1 MKVSPFAVTWTYD
14 RGYMVAGS
22 DRGAAA
28 RAIAT
33 RNGGSPLVWSP
44 AFQQQLATS
53 AGLHPSGF
61 VWLNTN
67 GVLQGLAALVPNA
80 SIQKLA
86 AERDPILV
94 IIGSDSE
101 FPVAAGIEP
110 WERRGSDCESATRKI
125 LNGIDGCRTG
135 KS

>member
-1 MKVSPFAVTWTYD
+1 
-14 RGYMVAGS
+14 MVAGS

-94 IIGSDSE
+94 TFGGTMEQIRAVS
-101 FPVAAGIEP
+101 
-110 WERRGSDCESATRKI
+110 RTRLSGVI
-125 LNGIDGCRTG
+125 LNFLLLQGLNPGSAGVQTAKAQPG
-135 KS
+135 KY